1 MRVEAYHLVSFLL
14 SYSTREWKHQPA
26 RRGLLQSMLN
36 ELLLFIGYFCLLRPR
51 NQDVLHW
58 GSHPTILQK
67 LCDLPFDYFCKPKL
81 LDALMPTLLI
91 ACYNHEGN
99 LVVVREQLN
108 VKHILAHMD
117 CCADEKIGKSN
128 DIFSIY
134 KRFPEDKFDLARS
147 SLLQT
152 FVTKTHK

>member
-1 MRVEAYHLVSFLL
+1 MRVESYHLVSFLL

-26 RRGLLQSMLN
+26 RRGLLQSIIN

-67 LCDLPFDYFCKPKL
+67 LCDLPFDYFCKPRL
-81 LDALMPTLLI
+81 LEALMPTLLI
-91 ACYNHEGN
+91 ACYKHEGN

-108 VKHILAHMD
+108 VKHIIAFMD
-117 CCADEKIGKSN
+117 SSESEPSKAN
-128 DIFSIY
+128 DIFALAQ
-134 KRFPEDKFDLARS
+134 RFPQSEILSARS
-147 SLLQT
+147 FLQMT
-152 FVTKTHK
+152 